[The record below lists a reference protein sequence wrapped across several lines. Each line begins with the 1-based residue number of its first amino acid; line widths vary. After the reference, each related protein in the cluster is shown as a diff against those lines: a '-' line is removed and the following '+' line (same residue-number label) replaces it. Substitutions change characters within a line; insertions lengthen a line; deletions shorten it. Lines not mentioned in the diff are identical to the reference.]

1 MISLSE
7 ILHTIA
13 QALMIPCLIILII
26 LMAAAVW
33 QVGDIVV
40 EYIAERRKH
49 KCDVPQLLKTI
60 PGAGAEKLPA
70 LIEESGLLRRQKKA
84 LLELAES
91 RGLPKDT
98 LTALAERLLATEEA
112 RNART
117 TSITDMIAK
126 LGPMFGLL
134 GTLIPL
140 GPGIVALGQGDTVG
154 VHERGIRHHHRRRH
168 QRGGGQRHL
177 PHPQAVV
184 QRRHGVAGDADGG
197 SSGGGHGRC

>member
-26 LMAAAVW
+26 LMAGAVW
-33 QVGDIVV
+33 QIGDIVV

-49 KCDVPQLLKTI
+49 KCDVPQLLRDVHT
-60 PGAGAEKLPA
+60 AGADGLAE
-70 LIEESGLLRRQKKA
+70 LIENSGLLRRQKKA

-91 RGLPKDT
+91 RV
-98 LTALAERLLATEEA
+98 ATEEA

-140 GPGIVALGQGDTVG
+140 GPGIVALGQGDTVTLSESMNVAFDTTIAG
-154 VHERGIRHHHRRRH
+154 VIAAAVASVISHIRKRWYNDDMVS
-168 QRGGGQRHL
+168 L
-177 PHPQAVV
+177 ETLMEAVLEEV
-184 QRRHGVAGDADGG
+184 TADVEG
-197 SSGGGHGRC
+197 